1 MSLTVNGQPD
11 TLTPKRYW
19 RYLLIAAA
27 VLAVLAV
34 AWFGLFKSGLFSPR
48 DGEKSL
54 PALKVVIS
62 NGCGIEKLAADYRE
76 FIRDKNIDVLNL
88 TSTPLPIYNKS
99 LIVVKHGDDQDLLRL
114 QKMTGIQRFT
124 KAVDPNYEAPFVIIL
139 GADFEDF
146 MKD

>member
-1 MSLTVNGQPD
+1 MSLTVNGQPN

-19 RYLLIAAA
+19 RYVTTALV

-34 AWFGLFKSGLFSPR
+34 AWFGVLKSGLLSRR
-48 DGEKSL
+48 DGEKDL

-62 NGCGIEKLAADYRE
+62 NGCGIEKLAADYRDY
-76 FIRDKNIDVLNL
+76 IREKNIDVLNL

-99 LIVVKHGDDQDLLRL
+99 LIVVKHGDEQDLLRL

-124 KAVDPNYEAPFVIIL
+124 MAVDPDYEAPFVIIL